1 MEPDYKNYSVDEL
14 CEALDSIDKQAYPDR
29 VESIKTELKLK
40 GYSEPVSPVDEV
52 FEQPKE
58 EKKPLG
64 PVAQLFSVL
73 IAMLFSWFAF
83 NAIQSGSISGRRGRE
98 YTYESS
104 PTMFLFLLSVDLLLV
119 VMPLYAVIKSRWF
132 ARINA

>member
-40 GYSEPVSPVDEV
+40 GYSEPVEPVDEV
-52 FEQPKE
+52 LEQPKE
-58 EKKPLG
+58 EEKPLG
-64 PVAQLFSVL
+64 PVEEFVSVL
-73 IAMLFSWFAF
+73 IAIFFSWFAF

-104 PTMFLFLLSVDLLLV
+104 PTLFLFILSVNILLI
-119 VMPLYAVIKSRWF
+119 VMPLYAVIKSRWQSPEH
-132 ARINA
+132 